1 MNRPVDAVIEFLQ
14 SEQAHGT
21 SHVFLDSETR
31 DGLRE
36 LYIRARKPIEL
47 QPDIPREITA
57 PQSAPQPAPPLVE
70 LIIEGVDKPAKLESV
85 KRQAADWAPARA
97 LGTLRETLVFATGNP
112 DAKIMLIGE
121 APGYHDEREVQ
132 PFVGPAGQKL
142 GEILHAMDLTRE
154 DIYISNLVKFRP
166 AIPKQTTNNRKPT
179 SQEMAA
185 CLPLVMAEIDII
197 KPAVII
203 ALGVTTAEGLL
214 NLQGAVGNMR
224 GKWHEIS
231 GIPARVTYHPSY
243 LLQSGSNEVKRAL
256 WEDMLAVMEN
266 IGMPISERQRRFFLT
281 KS

>member
-47 QPDIPREITA
+47 QPDIPRETAA